1 MSRWAWMSCSLLA
14 AGFGAGLPPAQA
26 DAAGPRIEASAFG
39 SYRVGGEFDVEVS
52 PGLTRSVDLADGSG
66 WGAGLALYR
75 DPESFYEFLYS
86 RQSTGLT
93 RADTPLGGADIT
105 TEYFH
110 LGGTLLFER
119 QPWMLPY
126 VSLTAGITRFKAGGF
141 SAESKFS
148 ASLGGGLR
156 LQLND
161 RVALALG
168 LRGYLTF
175 VDTDSGLLC
184 SSADGEGVCLF
195 QGAGSSVFQGEA
207 TAGFVVGF

>member
-1 MSRWAWMSCSLLA
+1 MSRLAWLSCSLLA
-14 AGFGAGLPPAQA
+14 ATLGGWLPPGEA

-39 SYRVGGEFDVEVS
+39 SYRVGDDFDVESS

-75 DPESFYEFLYS
+75 DPSSFYEFLFS

-105 TEYFH
+105 TDYFH

-119 QPWMLPY
+119 EPWMLPY
-126 VSLTAGITRFKAGGF
+126 LSLTAGITRFKAGGF

-148 ASLGGGLR
+148 ASLGGGIR
-156 LQLND
+156 LPLSD
-161 RVALALG
+161 RFALALG

-175 VDTDSGLLC
+175 VDTDTGLFC
-184 SSADGEGVCLF
+184 SSIDGEGVCLF
-195 QGAGSSVFQGEA
+195 RGAGSSVFQGEA
-207 TAGFVVGF
+207 TAGFVVRF